1 MLSFSQ
7 RIWLQCEEFCYDT
20 VLQKKDHGG
29 TKVALKKLICLK
41 LTIVD

>member
-20 VLQKKDHGG
+20 APQKKDRGG
-29 TKVALKKLICLK
+29 TEVALKKSICFYS
-41 LTIVD
+41 